1 MYSDDEAVGAE
12 MRPFGSWLRRGNLKI
27 VSVSEPYGDGEWML
41 FDVEADPG
49 EVNDLAEEM
58 PEVLSELVS
67 EYDAYAADVGVLP
80 AEQ

>member
-1 MYSDDEAVGAE
+1 
-12 MRPFGSWLRRGNLKI
+12 
-27 VSVSEPYGDGEWML
+27 ML